1 MLIGKFNFSVDSKN
15 RIFLPSKF
23 RHDLAG
29 ICVLTKDVQEKC
41 LNLYPPKQWE
51 EFTKK
56 IEELPTIKMKKIREL
71 IYSKSC
77 EVELDTQG
85 RIVLNDQYC
94 DDVGVRTLKEKE
106 VVIVGLNNHVQIWN
120 ISEWKE
126 HEKELNSDESLTA
139 TINDLLDLGF

>member
-1 MLIGKFNFSVDSKN
+1 MLIGKFNFSVDAKN

-29 ICVLTKDVQEKC
+29 ICVLSKDLQSKC

-51 EFTKK
+51 LFTQK
-56 IEELPTIKMKKIREL
+56 IEELPTIKMKKVREL

-77 EVELDTQG
+77 ETELDTQG
-85 RIVLNDQYC
+85 RIVLNENFC

-106 VVIVGLNNHVQIWN
+106 VVIIGINTHVQIWN
-120 ISEWKE
+120 ILEWEE
-126 HEKELNSDESLTA
+126 HRQELDSDESLEA
-139 TINDLLDLGF
+139 AINDLIELGF